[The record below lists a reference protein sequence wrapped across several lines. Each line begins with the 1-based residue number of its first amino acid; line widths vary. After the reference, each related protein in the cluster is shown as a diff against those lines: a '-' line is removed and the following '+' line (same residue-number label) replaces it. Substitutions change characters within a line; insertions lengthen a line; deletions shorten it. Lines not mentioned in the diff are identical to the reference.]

1 MKLIRVLLPIIT
13 LVSLVGGGVLWAAV
27 IISKFGEFQFQ
38 FNIFALLSLA
48 SVLINTFLI
57 AILWRR
63 IQSSETGFW
72 FLMFLGATAFWA
84 AAEFLQRISALPELA
99 FFWQSIAIFGWACMP
114 FAYLFFVLS
123 YTDNQVIIR
132 KLPLQAG
139 IFIMITGLVYAQF
152 NTGLTISS
160 TNTLE
165 SWGYD
170 SINGPYLNVFTIWLI
185 TLFLSALGL
194 LIREYRQST
203 SVRKRKQIKL
213 LIIAVLIP
221 LVGGSLTDLILPN
234 VFHQRVV
241 PTATFLTAIE
251 GLIIGYGIFRSQ
263 LFNINPVSLSGAIME
278 TLPQP
283 VIGTDDSFEIQ
294 FMNANAKKMFKQYEP
309 FLGKHIEDLVGH
321 ENTERIKGALTKA
334 SPDEVINIDRIPLGL
349 KEGVVIAQVQISK
362 IKEGGEGY
370 IFGMSNITQ
379 QVLTMRTIERE
390 VRARTDL
397 YNQEKARLLASVN
410 GLRQGFLITNSEHR
424 IVLMNKQAQV
434 MFPQVQISNVQ
445 SGHVVGRTKAEV
457 LEESLG
463 GIKLEEWLTSVIRS
477 NHYAEFNSVNV
488 GKLVLD
494 IDILPISMDDGA
506 IGAAV
511 LFDDVTERALTE
523 RSKDEFFSIASHEL
537 RTPLTAIRG
546 NTSMMLNYY
555 GEKLDNDLKEMVND
569 IHTSSLRLIEIVN
582 DFLDTSRLEQGR
594 MQFNMQD
601 FPMVD
606 IITKVVK
613 ETTPVAKE
621 GGNIIKVDPG
631 IADLPF
637 VHADS
642 NKLEQVIYNLIGNAL
657 KFTENGKVIIQGAV
671 LGNQVKI
678 RISDSGRG
686 ISQEGKKLLFRK
698 FQQTGSNLLTRDTTK
713 GTGLGLYISKL
724 ILENMHGTIGLEHS
738 EPGVG
743 TAFFFTVPVAEI
755 HKQTDQK

>member
-1 MKLIRVLLPIIT
+1 MKLLRILLRIIT
-13 LVSLVGGGVLWAAV
+13 LVSIVGGLVVWAAV
-27 IISKFGEFQFQ
+27 IVPKFGEEQFQ
-38 FNIFALLSLA
+38 FNAFALLSLT

-57 AILWRR
+57 TILARR

-84 AAEFLQRISALPELA
+84 AAEFLQRTSAVPEQA
-99 FFWQSIAIFGWACMP
+99 FFWQSIAIFGWASMP

-123 YTDNQVIIR
+123 YTDSQTAIR
-132 KLPLQAG
+132 KLSLQTG
-139 IFIMITGLVYAQF
+139 IFLMITGLVYAQF
-152 NTGLTISS
+152 NTELTISS
-160 TNTLE
+160 VNNLE
-165 SWGYD
+165 AWGYD
-170 SINGPYLNVFTIWLI
+170 SVNGPYLNIFTIWLI
-185 TLFLSALGL
+185 TLFLSAIGL
-194 LIREYRQST
+194 LIREYRQSE
-203 SVRKRKQIKL
+203 SIRKRKQIRL
-213 LIIAVLIP
+213 LIIAATIP
-221 LVGGSLTDLILPN
+221 LIGGSCTDLILPGI
-234 VFHQRVV
+234 FGQRVV
-241 PTATFLTAIE
+241 PMATFLTAIE
-251 GLIIGYGIFRSQ
+251 GLIVSYGIFQSR
-263 LFNINPVSLSGAIME
+263 LFNINPVSLSGEIMK

-283 VIGTDDSFEIQ
+283 VIGTDENFEIQ

-309 FLGKHIEDLVGH
+309 FLGKRVEDLLGH
-321 ENTERIKGALTKA
+321 ENTERIGTALAKA
-334 SPDEVINIDRIPLGL
+334 SPEEVVNIDRIPLGL
-349 KEGVVIAQVQISK
+349 KEGVIIAQVQISK

-397 YNQEKARLLASVN
+397 YNQEKARLFASVN

-424 IVLMNKQAQV
+424 IVLMNKQAQA

-445 SGHVVGRTKAEV
+445 SGHVVGQTKASI

-463 GIKLEEWLTSVIRS
+463 GIKIEEWLTSVIRS
-477 NHYAEFNSVNV
+477 NHYAEFNNVTV
-488 GKLVLD
+488 GKLILD
-494 IDILPISMDDGA
+494 IDILPISTDDGA

-511 LFDDVTERALTE
+511 LFDDITERALTE

-555 GEKLDNDLKEMVND
+555 GEKLDDDLKEMVQD

-594 MQFNMQD
+594 MQFDLQD
-601 FPMVD
+601 LSISS
-606 IITKVVK
+606 IIDKVAK
-613 ETTPVAKE
+613 ETAPVAKE

-631 IADLPF
+631 IAELPF
-637 VHADS
+637 VYADS

-657 KFTENGKVIIQGAV
+657 KFTENGKIIIQGAL

-743 TAFFFTVPVAEI
+743 TAFFFTVPVSEI
-755 HKQTDQK
+755 HKETTPK